1 MQIPGLPQLP
11 PERAFLLKV
20 QTQHMRQM
28 YEKNARKVLCV
39 DSTHGTTQ
47 YRFSLVAA
55 VVAHEHGEGETAWV
69 H

>member
-1 MQIPGLPQLP
+1 MQIQGLPESLP
-11 PERAFLLKV
+11 ECAFLLMV

-28 YEKNARKVLCV
+28 YEKHVGKVPCV

-55 VVAHEHGEGETAWV
+55 VVADEHGEGETA
-69 H
+69 